1 MARRKTAAAAPATP
15 ATPPLEGRVL
25 AISGKF
31 DNSKH
36 THASL
41 EQLVKSLGGSVTKSV
56 TKTTTHVVCTEDD
69 YNNNTAKVAA
79 GKAKDLPLVSPEW
92 IFESEKQNKTIDPQ
106 EHVWGSDSADPS
118 DSQANGKKRPLMVS
132 KSDDDEEPQAKKTK
146 TAKGAKGS
154 KAANGKAKADSDPES
169 EAQPETKEESQ
180 VAEGQFIKKKN
191 VAIPVDEHCPLSS
204 SYQVHIDPDSGL
216 IYDASLNQT
225 NASHNN
231 NKFYRIQVLVEP
243 KSKSYK
249 TWTRWGRVGETGQSA
264 LLGNGTVADALKN
277 FEKKFK
283 DKSGLAWDNR
293 GDNPKPGKYAF
304 VERSYNPDSDDE
316 DDADDD
322 ADGKGVKKEEG
333 DEIKIADCTLQPEVK
348 SLMELIFNQ
357 QYFQATM
364 TALNYDANKL
374 PLGKLSKTTI
384 TRGFQQLKDL
394 AALIDDSTIARD
406 KYGMTMADATEMLS
420 NMYYSII
427 PHAFGRNRPPI
438 IRDNALLKK
447 EIELLESLSDM
458 KDAAEIMKV
467 DRKATDNVHPLDKQF
482 QSLGLNEMTP
492 LDPTS
497 TEFQY
502 LSGYL
507 NGTKGDTHNHSYKVQ
522 DIFRIERQGEDIR
535 FNEYAENSKIGAN
548 RRLLWHGSR
557 ATNFGGI
564 LSQGLRIAPPE
575 APVSGYMF
583 GKGIYLAD
591 MASKSANYCC
601 SYISGGQALLL
612 LCEAKLG
619 DPMQQ
624 LTNSRYDA
632 GNTAKKGGMEST
644 WGMGMTAPPK
654 WMDAGVVHESLKGIQ
669 MPDIT
674 EKPCDTNVDGAY
686 LQYNEFICYDV
697 AQVKLRYLLRVQ
709 M

>member
-1 MARRKTAAAAPATP
+1 MPRRKAAAAAPAVPTV
-15 ATPPLEGRVL
+15 PPLDGCVI
-25 AISGKF
+25 AISGKL

-41 EQLVKSLGGSVTKSV
+41 EQLIKSLGGSVTKSV
-56 TKTTTHVVCTEDD
+56 ARTTTHVVCTEDD
-69 YNNNTAKVAA
+69 YNNNSAKVAA
-79 GKAKDLPLVSPEW
+79 GKTKDLPLVSPNW

-106 EHVWGSDSADPS
+106 THVWGSDKPA
-118 DSQANGKKRPLMVS
+118 DSQTNGKKRPIMVS
-132 KSDDDEEPQAKKTK
+132 KSDEDEEPETKKVK
-146 TAKGAKGS
+146 TSGKGAKG
-154 KAANGKAKADSDPES
+154 KAKAADPEPAPEP
-169 EAQPETKEESQ
+169 EAKEEKQ
-180 VAEGQFIKKKN
+180 VAEGQFIKKKDA
-191 VAIPVDEHCPLSS
+191 AIPVDEHCPLL
-204 SYQVHIDPDSGL
+204 YTMVHIDAATGL

-231 NKFYRIQVLVEP
+231 NKFYRIQVLYDRQ
-243 KSKSYK
+243 SKKYK
-249 TWTRWGRVGETGQSA
+249 TWTRWGRVGEIGQSGI
-264 LLGNGTVADALKN
+264 LGNGAVDDAIKH

-304 VERSYNPDSDDE
+304 VERSYNPDSEDE
-316 DDADDD
+316 DGDD
-322 ADGKGVKKEEG
+322 AEIDDKVVTKKE
-333 DEIKIADCTLQPEVK
+333 DEEEVKPAECTLQLEVK

-374 PLGKLSKTTI
+374 PLGKLSKATI

-394 AALIDDSTIARD
+394 AALMDDATLAASRWNTTV
-406 KYGMTMADATEMLS
+406 GNATEMLS
-420 NMYYSII
+420 NLYYSII
-427 PHAFGRNRPPI
+427 PHAFGRNRPPV
-438 IRDNALLKK
+438 IRDNASLKK

-458 KDAAEIMKV
+458 KDAADIMKI
-467 DRKATDNVHPLDKQF
+467 DRKSTDNIHPLDKQF
-482 QSLGLNEMTP
+482 QSLGLNEMTV
-492 LDPTS
+492 LDHES
-497 TEFQY
+497 SEFEY
-502 LSGYL
+502 LSDYL
-507 NGTKGDTHNHSYKVQ
+507 HGSRGETHGHNYTVQ
-522 DIFRIERQGEDIR
+522 EIFRIERQGENIR
-535 FNEYAENSKIGAN
+535 FDDYVEKSKIGAN

-591 MASKSANYCC
+591 MSSKSANYCC

-619 DPMQQ
+619 DPMQE
-624 LTNSRYDA
+624 LTNASYDA
-632 GNTAKKGGMEST
+632 GSSAKKQGMETT

-654 WMDAGVVHESLKGIQ
+654 WKDAGEVHESLQGIQ
-669 MPDIT
+669 IPDVT
-674 EKPCDTNVDGAY
+674 HKPCDTNIDGAY
-686 LQYNEFICYDV
+686 LQYNEYICYDV
-697 AQVKLRYLLRVQ
+697 AQVKLRYLFRVQ